1 MNSYK
6 DDILCKTYVDE
17 SNNIDTTFI
26 TQNKVWGSTILPNT
40 YRIHKH
46 TRNFFNEMQMLV
58 FILDVCSLCT
68 DISLQKGKVFICK
81 IDIGLQSIISV
92 FYAQHR
98 VILSSSSYQYHFH
111 VFEIACYT

>member
-1 MNSYK
+1 MRAIRSTQLLSHKIRFGGVQYYQ
-6 DDILCKTYVDE
+6 THTE
-17 SNNIDTTFI
+17 FTNIHAI
-26 TQNKVWGSTILPNT
+26 
-40 YRIHKH
+40 
-46 TRNFFNEMQMLV
+46 FFNEMQMLV